1 VRILVVEAVICE
13 QERITKNLSEAGYE
27 VMPCCDGDWAF
38 VYLRTHPCDV
48 VVVGRFNGSRIKE
61 AQDLV
66 EAIHSI
72 DPGQSIVILQKPY
85 GTKRLI
91 KWVAAARRELL
102 PLFDGY

>member
-1 VRILVVEAVICE
+1 MRILVVEAVICE
-13 QERITKNLSEAGYE
+13 QEWITKSLNDAGYE
-27 VMPCCDGDWAF
+27 VMHCCDGDWAF

-72 DPGQSIVILQKPY
+72 DLGQPCVILRKPS
-85 GTKRLI
+85 GTKRLL